1 MIDFYFMLL
10 DGKYLDDQ
18 FNQFLISFKTNPA
31 QKIPKN
37 KEAEEYD
44 LAVAKIRKYF
54 LSLFT
59 EQCHFLFIELKNS
72 K

>member
-1 MIDFYFMLL
+1 ME
-10 DGKYLDDQ
+10 KV
-18 FNQFLISFKTNPA
+18 NKE
-31 QKIPKN
+31 

-44 LAVAKIRKYF
+44 LAVGKMRKYF

-59 EQCHFLFIELKNS
+59 EQCQFLFIELKNC